1 MKNIIENATIIYKNG
16 LKKIFD
22 AISIS
27 KKGIYIG
34 RIRLNHL
41 SLNEFVN
48 YSFIPRNQIKKI
60 MFLNEKGES
69 EYIFLENCDKE
80 VEKK

>member
-27 KKGIYIG
+27 DKGVFTGYIKSNSE
-34 RIRLNHL
+34 IEKFVCY
-41 SLNEFVN
+41 SYIPKDQIEKIMVLNEN
-48 YSFIPRNQIKKI
+48 NQSNDIDFNKN
-60 MFLNEKGES
+60 FNA
-69 EYIFLENCDKE
+69 E